1 MDTLDRL
8 IRYLVLRSATTHALS
23 LYHGKMGIAMALMI
37 YARHHDRP
45 YLHDYA
51 ERLLLNVC
59 DNIPE
64 NMSPGFAEGLA
75 GIGYGITILHRK
87 GLIDGNLD
95 DILADIDAQLMRYDP
110 RRYDDFSFRTGLCG
124 IKYYIDT
131 RRKYYGTVGS
141 IDPLFERELSLAWER
156 NKEQCEH
163 HTHMMDDINAP
174 TWPLDEYKDKELGI
188 DDGCAYYIIK
198 EVYDEILSD

>member
-1 MDTLDRL
+1 MEALDRL
-8 IRYLVLRSATTHALS
+8 IRHLVLRSATTQALS
-23 LYHGKMGIAMALMI
+23 LYHGKMGIAMTLMI
-37 YARHHDRP
+37 YARHHGRP
-45 YLHDYA
+45 HLHNYA

-59 DNIPE
+59 NNIPE

-131 RRKYYGTVGS
+131 RRKYYGNSGT
-141 IDPLFERELSLAWER
+141 IDPVFEKELTMALEK
-156 NKEQCEH
+156 NKERCEH
-163 HTHMMDDINAP
+163 YTRMVDDIVAP
-174 TWPLDEYKDKELGI
+174 IWALEEYKDKELGI
-188 DDGCAYYIIK
+188 DNGCAYYIIK
-198 EVYDEILSD
+198 EVYDEVLSD

>member
-1 MDTLDRL
+1 METLDRL
-8 IRYLVLRSATTHALS
+8 IHHLVLRSATTQALS
-23 LYHGKMGIAMALMI
+23 LYHGKMGIAMTLMI
-37 YARHHDRP
+37 YARHHGSP
-45 YLHDYA
+45 HLHNYA

-75 GIGYGITILHRK
+75 GIGYGITLLHKK

-131 RRKYYGTVGS
+131 RRKYYGVSDT
-141 IDPLFERELSLAWER
+141 IDPIFERELALALER
-156 NKEQCEH
+156 NREKCEQY
-163 HTHMMDDINAP
+163 THMMDDINAP
-174 TWPLDEYKDKELGI
+174 IWTLVEYKDKELGI
-188 DDGCAYYIIK
+188 DNGCAYYIIK
-198 EVYDEILSD
+198 EIYDEVLSD

>member
-1 MDTLDRL
+1 METLDRL
-8 IRYLVLRSATTHALS
+8 IHHLVLRSATTQALS
-23 LYHGKMGIAMALMI
+23 LYHGKMGIAMTLMI
-37 YARHHDRP
+37 YARHHGSP
-45 YLHDYA
+45 HLHNYA

-131 RRKYYGTVGS
+131 RRKYYGVSDT
-141 IDPLFERELSLAWER
+141 IDPIFERELALALER
-156 NKEQCEH
+156 NREKCEQY
-163 HTHMMDDINAP
+163 THMMDDINAP
-174 TWPLDEYKDKELGI
+174 IWTLVEYKDKELGI
-188 DDGCAYYIIK
+188 DNGCAYYIIK
-198 EVYDEILSD
+198 EIYDEVLSD